1 MFKKLFNKSTDTV
14 KVKTGKNSIEKDIP
28 EKIEM
33 PEQRKSKLSLEKF
46 KNRTAIGIA
55 CIVLALVIAFG
66 ISPLINNAAKA
77 QTVIVRVDKD
87 ILSGQKITADR
98 IEKVTVGGYN
108 LPDNVIRQTGD
119 VVGKYATADFK
130 KGDYIL
136 SSKVS
141 SEPSFNS
148 PYLYDLPEGKMAI
161 SVSLKSLAAGLSGK
175 VQNGDIVSIVTVGGS
190 GSNNKEAVQLPELVY
205 VEVLAATTSKGVD
218 NNQQSDDT
226 QGQDVATAILSVN
239 KKQALTLAQYEE
251 AGKLHLVLVSRGNEE
266 KKKMLL
272 EAQEKYFAQ
281 TETAEKE
288 GKTDGQ

>member
-1 MFKKLFNKSTDTV
+1 MFKKLFHKSTDTV
-14 KVKTGKNSIEKDIP
+14 KVKTGKNSIEKNIS
-28 EKIEM
+28 ERTVM
-33 PEQRKSKLSLEKF
+33 PEQRKSKLSMEKF

-55 CIVLALVIAFG
+55 CIVLALVMAFG
-66 ISPLINNAAKA
+66 ISPLVNNAAKA

-87 ILSGQKITADR
+87 ILSGQKITADK

-108 LPDNVIRQTGD
+108 LPDNVAKQTGD
-119 VVGKYATADFK
+119 VVGKYATADLK

-136 SSKVS
+136 SSKLS
-141 SEPSFNS
+141 AEPSFNS

-175 VQNGDIVSIVTVGGS
+175 VQNGDIVSVVTVGGS

-205 VEVLAATTSKGVD
+205 VEVLAATTSKGAD

-226 QGQDVATAILSVN
+226 QGQDIATATLSVN

-272 EAQEKYFAQ
+272 EAQENFFAQ
-281 TETAEKE
+281 TQTSEQE